1 MTWLRKDHYNTRIN
15 LAALLAPDT
24 AWFLHLQEDWINSS
38 SQQHHCHNKLVL
50 LRGVTGRITSCTT
63 EAYKMVHHN
72 GIARQYFSPAVTH
85 HKCSHAPCVLE
96 NTVESLPSASPA
108 IAPLGLGCI
117 RHSLEKQLCILPS
130 ASSLPRDA
138 ICYLSS
144 WVQILTLMEESLGF
158 RCFNSPHTHTRSFF
172 SAYFL
177 RGCPFFG
184 TFPTYRE
191 GHLTHAKWNTLS
203 FQRERFSFPLFTQFR
218 LHEFSCFLLKHK
230 YFLPFKLLL
239 DKLGINSVIYK
250 YLGHSHKVA
259 CLSFKLQK

>member
-1 MTWLRKDHYNTRIN
+1 MFTCSLCARKHCGKSPLSKSCNSPTGTRLHSAQSGKAVVHFTLSFFPPQGCN
-15 LAALLAPDT
+15 LLP
-24 AWFLHLQEDWINSS
+24 
-38 SQQHHCHNKLVL
+38 VL
-50 LRGVTGRITSCTT
+50 L
-63 EAYKMVHHN
+63 
-72 GIARQYFSPAVTH
+72 SP
-85 HKCSHAPCVLE
+85 
-96 NTVESLPSASPA
+96 
-108 IAPLGLGCI
+108 
-117 RHSLEKQLCILPS
+117 
-130 ASSLPRDA
+130 D
-138 ICYLSS
+138 
-144 WVQILTLMEESLGF
+144 LTLMEESLGF

-184 TFPTYRE
+184 TFPTYHE

-250 YLGHSHKVA
+250 YLGHSPKVA
-259 CLSFKLQK
+259 CI